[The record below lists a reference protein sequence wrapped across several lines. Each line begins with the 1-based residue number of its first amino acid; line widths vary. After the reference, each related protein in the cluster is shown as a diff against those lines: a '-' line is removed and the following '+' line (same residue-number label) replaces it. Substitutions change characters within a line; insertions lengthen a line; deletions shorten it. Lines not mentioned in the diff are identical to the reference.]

1 MRGIEFVTD
10 VGYGDVLNELF
21 LDISLNDYEFY
32 ISEDEILSKLGAPAI
47 PQKADIKFLEKMK
60 MCAPYYVFFINL
72 QAYRKGEIEQKISTY
87 EEFKKSTCQF
97 IILIADGRCFD
108 IYAKD
113 EQLLL
118 QFIRNA
124 IILKG
129 ENIKIKTD
137 YDDGRVRMSV
147 C

>member
-21 LDISLNDYEFY
+21 LDIPLNDYAFY
-32 ISEDEILSKLGAPAI
+32 IREDEIVSDLGVPAI
-47 PQKADIKFLEKMK
+47 SQKADIKLLEKMK
-60 MCAPYYVFFINL
+60 KCAPYYVFFINL
-72 QAYRKGEIEQKISTY
+72 QAYRKGDTEQKISTY

-97 IILIADGRCFD
+97 ILLIADGRCFE

-124 IILKG
+124 ITLEGKD
-129 ENIKIKTD
+129 IKIKTD
-137 YDDGRVRMSV
+137 YDDERVRMSV